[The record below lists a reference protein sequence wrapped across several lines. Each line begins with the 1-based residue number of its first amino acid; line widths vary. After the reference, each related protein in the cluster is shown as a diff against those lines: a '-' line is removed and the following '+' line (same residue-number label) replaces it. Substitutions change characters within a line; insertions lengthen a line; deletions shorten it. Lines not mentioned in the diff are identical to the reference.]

1 MTGFASWLSSLGPTL
16 LAGRAGLFLRVVVA
30 GSAFVVAAKAFQ
42 RLPTAGAR
50 ARAQIATSVALI
62 AFLTTPWIAAIMVAY
77 AIAFFLAV
85 ERMAPGVPRRG
96 AIFGLIAL
104 QVVGPIWW
112 LPRLPGYAGTVREL
126 VAFATN
132 MTQLRCWGYAY
143 DRRTRADAPASFQD
157 YALYMFFFPAFV
169 SGPLLSFAE
178 FQRGRLA
185 SYWGDGPNG
194 DAPRDGYALRRVLT
208 GLAIIPF
215 VLSAVPAMSPAA
227 YEAATHGPARAW
239 LHCLQVYF
247 AVYLGFSAWSEC
259 TIGLGRLG
267 GVVLPENFNY
277 AHYSFGVAD
286 FWRRWNIRLGRW
298 MRDYVYFPLG
308 GTRPGV
314 GRVRTWI
321 NTGAVFLAT
330 AVYHH
335 LGGLKLLGP
344 GLLLSPAFYAGWL
357 LWAAWNT
364 PTTIASR
371 TWRPPAQWTTATV
384 AVMLATFLFEAMT
397 LQTAFLPAGTEL
409 GRLMTIYRHLLFLP

>member
-30 GSAFVVAAKAFQ
+30 GLVFVVAARAFR
-42 RLPTAGAR
+42 RLPTAGGR
-50 ARAQIATSVALI
+50 ARAQIATSLVLI
-62 AFLTTPWIAAIMVAY
+62 AALTTPWIAAIMVAY
-77 AIAFFLAV
+77 AIVFFLAV
-85 ERMAPGVPRRG
+85 ERMAPGLLRRA
-96 AIFGLIAL
+96 AITGLIAM
-104 QVVGPIWW
+104 QVIGPIWW
-112 LPRLPGYAGTVREL
+112 LPRVPGYAGTVREL

-143 DRRTRADAPASFQD
+143 DRRTRSADAPASFQD

-185 SYWGDGPNG
+185 SYWGAGADG
-194 DAPRDGYALRRVLT
+194 APRDGYALRRVLT
-208 GLAIIPF
+208 GMAILPL
-215 VLSAVPAMSPAA
+215 VLGAVPAMTPAA
-227 YEAATHGPARAW
+227 YEAATHGSGRAW
-239 LHCLQVYF
+239 VHCLEVYF

-277 AHYSFGVAD
+277 AHHSFGVAD

-298 MRDYVYFPLG
+298 MRDYIYFPLG

-314 GRVRTWI
+314 GRVRTWV
-321 NTGAVFLAT
+321 NTAAVFLAT
-330 AVYHH
+330 AIYHH

-344 GLLLSPAFYAGWL
+344 GLLFSPAFYAGWL
-357 LWAAWNT
+357 LWAVWNT
-364 PTTIASR
+364 PTTIVSR
-371 TWRPPAQWTTATV
+371 TWRPPGQWTIATV
-384 AVMLATFLFEAMT
+384 GVMVATFLFEAMT

-409 GRLMTIYRHLLFLP
+409 GRLVTIYRRLLFLP